1 MAKAI
6 DVARHLIY
14 LRNKDEKDEKDETYY
29 PLSNLK
35 LQKLLYFCQ
44 GGHYK
49 WEEKRLITD
58 NYFELWAY
66 GACIEKMYVK
76 FRKYGQNDIDDD
88 EKKLKNIKISAEE
101 KSTIETVWHQLRD
114 LHVFDLVERVINDP
128 PHTIA
133 KESNSIFIEED
144 DIKDYFIK
152 H

>member
-6 DVARHLIY
+6 DVARYLIY
-14 LRNKDEKDEKDETYY
+14 LRNKDEKDETYY

-101 KSTIETVWHQLRD
+101 KSTIETVWHQFRD
-114 LHVFDLVERVINDP
+114 FHVFELVRGVINDP

-133 KESNSIFIEED
+133 RNNKNLFID
-144 DIKDYFIK
+144 DSDIKNHFTEC
-152 H
+152 